1 MSSNPKKASHSQKE
15 KTDKK
20 GGHGTFLYIF
30 GLTVTSNWAPKITLQ
45 RFTVIRQK
53 ILNWPFAAFK
63 KGVFGEKKV
72 NRWNKILGRELAGGI
87 LGLWRIRNIL
97 IFEWSPIFCQ
107 WRFNGRS
114 PIAIHLTYTA
124 WNMLFFTFFYC
135 SVSNRDPHHISRHVR
150 YNQQKG
156 LSSEKPF
163 SEILRKGG
171 A

>member
-1 MSSNPKKASHSQKE
+1 MPFSKWKPKPGNRRSWREKFIATNERFRFSAWLRFMRNLTKQCHQTKKMHPTHKK

-30 GLTVTSNWAPKITLQ
+30 ALTVISNWAPKITLQ

-72 NRWNKILGRELAGGI
+72 NRWNDRYKILGRDLKES
-87 LGLWRIRNIL
+87 RNIL

-107 WRFNGRS
+107 WRFNRRS
-114 PIAIHLTYTA
+114 PIAIHPTYT
-124 WNMLFFTFFYC
+124 
-135 SVSNRDPHHISRHVR
+135 V
-150 YNQQKG
+150 
-156 LSSEKPF
+156 
-163 SEILRKGG
+163 
-171 A
+171 